1 MNKNRIRLTESQLHR
16 VIKESVKNVLNEIK
30 LVGTIDD
37 FWKEQK
43 EKEEYRKKQR
53 EERPPR
59 MKTPSYMH
67 LFNQY
72 GGVKGAAYLY
82 LISNG
87 KNTELGQALI
97 EYGNVLKLDDL
108 DPKHIA
114 RYLIANYPKL
124 LTFQK

>member
-1 MNKNRIRLTESQLHR
+1 MQL
-16 VIKESVKNVLNEIK
+16 KQLK
-30 LVGTIDD
+30 
-37 FWKEQK
+37 KEQK